1 MLILVMKRSSLSL
14 LLHLPLCLLSCLF
27 SSFSFP
33 VYLLPTI
40 FLSLSSYPFLFPSLF
55 LFSLVSF
62 PTSSLSS
69 YVLIVFSTSYKYH
82 LSFHVALL
90 KVLSRIGSLMRLY
103 HAPSDGKTQSAVRKS
118 VRFLSDAIEVHQDPT
133 PSEDDFDHTHTPIHS
148 VTDEHVH
155 AVVATVCT
163 ICLTT
168 VHQSPSLPHLLLLRS
183 MLQSYASRTFFTTLN
198 QHIQLTDSN
207 LESVLRHAC
216 ANTEHI
222 DHDEEE
228 ESKRCAALI
237 HVLVSLAEPSSMQKE
252 AVQSTDA
259 LFDCVLSLLHC
270 EVLGEEA
277 VTVILMKLVQV
288 VNIQCIPL

>member
-1 MLILVMKRSSLSL
+1 
-14 LLHLPLCLLSCLF
+14 
-27 SSFSFP
+27 
-33 VYLLPTI
+33 
-40 FLSLSSYPFLFPSLF
+40 
-55 LFSLVSF
+55 
-62 PTSSLSS
+62 
-69 YVLIVFSTSYKYH
+69 
-82 LSFHVALL
+82 
-90 KVLSRIGSLMRLY
+90 MRLY

-155 AVVATVCT
+155 AVVAMVCA

-207 LESVLRHAC
+207 LESVLRHTSAK
-216 ANTEHI
+216 TEHI

-252 AVQSTDA
+252 PVQSTDA
-259 LFDCVLSLLHC
+259 LFDCVLSLLRC

-288 VNIQCIPL
+288 VNIQCMPL